1 MIRKILY
8 VLLRILEI
16 SISLVFKVISL
27 CLIFCVLPIILICA
41 SYEMCVMERR
51 FEKKEQQR

>member
-1 MIRKILY
+1 MIHMLFQ
-8 VLLRILEI
+8 VLEVC
-16 SISLVFKVISL
+16 ISLVFKVICL

-41 SYEMCVMERR
+41 SCEMHVMERR